1 MPEVDPVLVF
11 VTRLNQLEARYMVT
25 GSVASIAYGE
35 PRLTHDIDIV
45 VELDRI
51 QAGRLALSFPAPDF
65 YCPPIDIIR
74 LELARECGGHFNI
87 IHQGTGF
94 KADIYPLGQ
103 DPWSAWGLSRSRRFL
118 LEGIPMILAPPEY
131 VITRKLEYFQE
142 GGSEKH
148 LRDIR
153 SILRVSRA
161 LLNLEELERWI
172 QNRHLEQ
179 GWKRVHE
186 LPLGDR

>member
-1 MPEVDPVLVF
+1 MPEVDPVLIF
-11 VTRLNQLEARYMVT
+11 VARLNQLGVRYMVT

-51 QAGRLALSFPAPDF
+51 QAGLLALSFPAPDF
-65 YCPPIDIIR
+65 YCPPVEIIR
-74 LELARECGGHFNI
+74 LELDRDCAGHFNI
-87 IHQGTGF
+87 IHEGSGF

-103 DPWSAWGLSRSRRFL
+103 DPWSAWGLARSRKFM
-118 LEGIPMILAPPEY
+118 LEGMPMMLAPPEY
-131 VITRKLEYFQE
+131 VIVRKLEYFQE

-153 SILRVSRA
+153 SILRVSRS
-161 LLNLEELERWI
+161 LLNLAELEQWI
-172 QNRHLEQ
+172 QKRHLEQ
-179 GWKRVHE
+179 SWHRVQE
-186 LPLGDR
+186 LPL

>member
-1 MPEVDPVLVF
+1 MHEVDPVVIF
-11 VTRLNQLEARYMVT
+11 VSRLNQLGVRYMVT

-45 VELDRI
+45 VEMDRV
-51 QAGRLALSFPAPDF
+51 QAGVLALSFLEPDF
-65 YCPPIDIIR
+65 YCPPVDVIR
-74 LELARECGGHFNI
+74 LELDRDCGGHFNI

-103 DPWSAWGLSRSRRFL
+103 DTWSAWGLARSRKFI

-131 VITRKLEYFQE
+131 VIVRKLEYFQE

-148 LRDIR
+148 IRDIR
-153 SILRVSRA
+153 SILRISRS
-161 LLNLEELERWI
+161 LLNYSELEEWI
-172 QNRHLEQ
+172 QSRHLER
-179 GWKRVHE
+179 GWQRVQE
-186 LPLGDR
+186 LPL